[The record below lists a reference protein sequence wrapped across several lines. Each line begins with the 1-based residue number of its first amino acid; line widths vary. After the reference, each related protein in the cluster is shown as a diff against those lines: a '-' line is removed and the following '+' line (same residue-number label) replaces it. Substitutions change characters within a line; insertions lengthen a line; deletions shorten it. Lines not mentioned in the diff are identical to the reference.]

1 MTEAKIKFGTSGWRG
16 IISDDFTFFKVS
28 KVAQAVARYVKEK
41 EKEAVKNG
49 VIVGYDTRF
58 LSEKFAATAA
68 NVISAAGIKVLLT
81 KRDTPTPVISYEI
94 IKRKLAG
101 GINITASHNPSSYN
115 GLKFSPSW
123 GGPALPE
130 TTKII
135 ENYAN
140 DPELK
145 ILPEDD
151 KNVILLDPREAYL
164 KVIRNKVDFKLI
176 KKAGMKVGVDLLY
189 GTGRGYLDL
198 LLAESCKKVTV
209 FHNYRDAYFGG
220 GAPEPK
226 SERLGGLIAAIKKE
240 KLDIGLAVD
249 GDADRYGIIDRDGT
263 FITPN
268 EILALLMVYL
278 KKSRGWNG
286 CAVRTV
292 ATTHLVDALAEKYG
306 IPVRETPVGFKYI
319 GEIMMKEP
327 MIIGG
332 EESGGLT
339 TYQHIPEKD
348 GILACLLVLEMVAAE
363 KKTLKEI
370 LKKIYRE
377 VGYIAT
383 GRGSA
388 RLTGEKKQKLVRALS
403 KKPPV
408 KFGSYTV
415 EKLITL
421 DGHKFLLG
429 GKNWIMI
436 RLSGTEP
443 LVRLYAEA
451 DSDKRLNELLN
462 LGEKYI
468 LAFNH

>member
-16 IISDDFTFFKVS
+16 IISDDFTFLNVV
-28 KVAQAVARYVKEK
+28 KVAQGIARYVKEK
-41 EKEAVKNG
+41 ERPTVKNG

-68 NVISAAGIKVLLT
+68 GVLSANGIKVLLT

-101 GINITASHNPSSYN
+101 GINITASHNPASYN
-115 GLKFSPSW
+115 GMKFSPSW

-135 ENYAN
+135 EDYAN
-140 DPELK
+140 DPLQK
-145 ILPEDD
+145 VLPGDD
-151 KNVILLDPREAYL
+151 KNVVALDPREAYL
-164 KVIRNKVDFKLI
+164 KVIRNKVDLKLI

-189 GTGRGYLDL
+189 GTGREYLDL
-198 LLAESCKKVTV
+198 LLKESCKKVTV
-209 FHNYRDAYFGG
+209 FHDHRDAYFGG
-220 GAPEPK
+220 ASPEPK
-226 SERLGGLIAAIKKE
+226 SERLSELISAIKKE
-240 KLDIGLAVD
+240 KLDIGLATD
-249 GDADRYGIIDRDGT
+249 GDADRYGIVDKDGT

-268 EILALLMVYL
+268 EILSLLMVYL

-286 CAVRTV
+286 CVVRTV
-292 ATTHLVDALAEKYG
+292 ATTHLIDALAAKYN

-363 KKTLKEI
+363 KKSIKEI
-370 LKKIYRE
+370 LKKMYGE

-383 GRGSA
+383 GRGNV
-388 RLTGEKKQKLVRALS
+388 RLTEEKKQKLVAALS
-403 KKPPV
+403 KKPPI

-415 EKLITL
+415 EKLITM
-421 DGHKFLLG
+421 DGFKFLLG

-451 DSDKRLNELLN
+451 DSDKHLDQLVN
-462 LGEKYI
+462 LGKKYI
-468 LAFNH
+468 LSF

>member
-16 IISDDFTFFKVS
+16 IISDDFTFLRVQKA
-28 KVAQAVARYVKEK
+28 AQAIAKYVKEK
-41 EKEAVKNG
+41 EKHIINNG

-58 LSEKFAATAA
+58 LSEKFAA
-68 NVISAAGIKVLLT
+68 SAAGVLSANGIKVLLT

-135 ENYAN
+135 EQYAN
-140 DPELK
+140 DPKLELK
-145 ILPEDD
+145 GENDRKVLS
-151 KNVILLDPREAYL
+151 LDPREEYL
-164 KVIRNKVDFKLI
+164 KVIKEKVDLKLI
-176 KKAGMKVGVDLLY
+176 KKAGLSAGVDLLY
-189 GTGRGYLDL
+189 GTGREYLDL
-198 LLAESCKKVTV
+198 LLKQNCKKVTV
-209 FHNYRDAYFGG
+209 LHNYRDAYFGG
-220 GAPEPK
+220 GSPEPRE
-226 SERLGGLIAAIKKE
+226 ERLAELKAAMKKE
-240 KLDIGLAVD
+240 KLQLGLATD
-249 GDADRYGIIDRDGT
+249 GDADRYGIIDKDGT

-268 EILALLMVYL
+268 EILSLLMVYL

-286 CAVRTV
+286 CVVRTV
-292 ATTHLVDALAEKYG
+292 ATTHFVDALAEKYG

-319 GEIMMKEP
+319 GEIMMQEP

-339 TYQHIPEKD
+339 IYKHIPEKD

-363 KKTLKEI
+363 KKSIREI
-370 LKKIYRE
+370 LKKLYAE

-383 GRGSA
+383 GKGSA
-388 RLTGEKKQKLVRALS
+388 ILSEEKKQKLVKALE

-408 KFGSYTV
+408 KFGSYPV
-415 EKLITL
+415 ERLITM
-421 DGHKFLLG
+421 DGFKFLLG
-429 GKNWIMI
+429 GKNWVMI

-443 LVRLYAEA
+443 LVRIYAEA
-451 DSDKRLNELLN
+451 DSDKRLAELVKLAK
-462 LGEKYI
+462 KYI
-468 LAFNH
+468 YSF

>member
-16 IISDDFTFFKVS
+16 IISDDFTFQNVS
-28 KVAQAVARYVKEK
+28 KVAQAIARYVKEK
-41 EKEAVKNG
+41 EKQTVKNG

-68 NVISAAGIKVLLT
+68 GVLSANGIKVFLT
-81 KRDTPTPVISYEI
+81 QRDTPTPVISCEI
-94 IKRKLAG
+94 IKKKLAG
-101 GINITASHNPSSYN
+101 GINITASHNPASYN
-115 GLKFSPSW
+115 GMKFSPSW

-130 TTKII
+130 TTKLI

-140 DPELK
+140 DP
-145 ILPEDD
+145 
-151 KNVILLDPREAYL
+151 LL
-164 KVIRNKVDFKLI
+164 KLI
-176 KKAGMKVGVDLLY
+176 KKMGMKVGVELLY
-189 GTGRGYLDL
+189 GTGRDYLDL
-198 LLAESCKKVTV
+198 FLTESCKKVVV
-209 FHNYRDAYFGG
+209 FHDYRDAYFGG
-220 GAPEPK
+220 GSPEPNK
-226 SERLGGLIAAIKKE
+226 ERLGELDAAIKKE
-240 KLDIGLAVD
+240 KLDIGLATD

-268 EILALLMVYL
+268 EILSLLMVYL

-286 CAVRTV
+286 CVVRTV

-319 GEIMMKEP
+319 GEVMLKES

-339 TYQHIPEKD
+339 IYGHIPEKD
-348 GILACLLVLEMVAAE
+348 GILACLLVLEMVASE
-363 KKTLKEI
+363 KKTIKEI
-370 LKKIYRE
+370 LKKLYAE

-383 GRGSA
+383 GRGNV
-388 RLTGEKKQKLVRALS
+388 RLTEEKKQKLVSALS

-408 KFGSYTV
+408 KFGNYTV

-421 DGHKFLLG
+421 DGYKFLLG

-443 LVRLYAEA
+443 LVRLYAES
-451 DSDKRLNELLN
+451 DSDKQLNALLN
-462 LGEKYI
+462 LGKKYV
-468 LAFNH
+468 LGF